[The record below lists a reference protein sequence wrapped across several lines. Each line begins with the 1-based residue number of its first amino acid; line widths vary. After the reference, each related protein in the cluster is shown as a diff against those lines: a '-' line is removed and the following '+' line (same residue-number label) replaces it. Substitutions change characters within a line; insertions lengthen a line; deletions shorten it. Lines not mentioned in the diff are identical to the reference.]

1 MINILKNQIVFLSI
15 SFILLLAAFPLISIG
30 MTTGPR
36 FLWWLGLIALTIG
49 GLIPPLQRILMGDKK
64 ISGATSE
71 TSDINSKQTKK
82 EKL

>member
-15 SFILLLAAFPLISIG
+15 SFILLLAAFPLVSIG

-49 GLIPPLQRILMGDKK
+49 GLIPPLQRILMGAKK
-64 ISGATSE
+64 TTAPSPKAN
-71 TSDINSKQTKK
+71 DINSKQTKK
-82 EKL
+82 